1 VARRAAAKK
10 PPVVDIFC
18 EHDELRYGCE
28 ECDESEVFVQ
38 NLARAPRL
46 PAGDA
51 PERVEV
57 DTFFVD
63 PVNPL
68 SAVLVAAGDEVP
80 SGLLGRKRR
89 KAS

>member
-1 VARRAAAKK
+1 MARRAAVKE
-10 PPVVDIFC
+10 PPPADIFC
-18 EHDELRYGCE
+18 EHDELRHGCE

-38 NLARAPRL
+38 KLERTPRP

-80 SGLLGRKRR
+80 SGLVGRKRR